1 MPKGEVLTLD
11 SNRVIPDTR
20 ISSECHK
27 HKIPCWMLHIDQTK
41 ETDSGYYVCQT
52 NSMQTKYIYLDVL
65 GIKKLNLKITRIQKY

>member
-11 SNRVIPDTR
+11 SNRVTLDSR
-20 ISSECHK
+20 VYSECHRNK
-27 HKIPCWMLHIDQTK
+27 MPCWVLHIENTM

-65 GIKKLNLKITRIQKY
+65 GIDFGFKKEKIY